1 MNRVIADASFCGAW
15 VLEDESSA
23 DAEALLQAVESGQA
37 TLLVPSLWKYEML
50 NLLRSACRR
59 GRLEAGDANAA
70 QLALSRVP
78 LEQVDVPDAIAE
90 AEILRLAQAHNLS
103 AYDASYLELAI
114 RFRAPLRTADSA
126 LKRAAR
132 ECGIPEPV

>member
-1 MNRVIADASFCGAW
+1 MNRVIADASFCGSW

-23 DAEALLQAVESGQA
+23 EAEALLQAVESGQA
-37 TLLVPSLWKYEML
+37 ALLVPSLWKYEML

-59 GRLEAGDANAA
+59 RRLTVDDASAA
-70 QLALSRVP
+70 QVALSRVP
-78 LEQVDVPDAIAE
+78 LEKVDIPDAIAQ
-90 AEILRLAQAHNLS
+90 AEILRLAHAHHLS

-114 RFRAPLRTADSA
+114 RFYVPLRTADGA

-132 ECGIPEPV
+132 ECDIPQ

>member
-1 MNRVIADASFCGAW
+1 MKHVAVDASFCGAW

-23 DAEALLQAVESGQA
+23 EAEALLQAVESGEA
-37 TLLVPSLWKYEML
+37 ALLVPALWKYEML

-59 GRLEAGDANAA
+59 GRLTVEDATAA
-70 QLALSRVP
+70 QAALSRIP
-78 LEQVDVPDAIAE
+78 LEKVDVPDAIAE

-114 RFRAPLRTADSA
+114 RFHVPLRTADSA
-126 LKRAAR
+126 LKDAAR
-132 ECGIPEPV
+132 ECGIPE